1 MKTPMLSFAILTLLV
16 ATPALSQERARAA
29 VTCKPTGEKL
39 TYDCAIDL
47 KDAKSGSAIANATI
61 VVGADMPSMPMAHNV
76 KPVAAKAGARAGSY
90 EARLVLEMHGD
101 WAVHVTVETPLRDKL
116 VQLLNF
122 APNAVTA
129 ASRSNRQAAPGTRH
143 HHH

>member
-1 MKTPMLSFAILTLLV
+1 MTPQILTGALLALLA
-16 ATPALSQERARAA
+16 ATPSLAQDRARATVA
-29 VTCKPTGEKL
+29 CKPTGEKL

-47 KDAKSGSAIANATI
+47 KDAKSGAAIANAAI
-61 VVGADMPSMPMAHNV
+61 MVGADMPSMPMAHNV
-76 KPVAAKAGARAGSY
+76 KPVAAKAGAAPGAY

-122 APNAVTA
+122 TPNAVTA
-129 ASRSNRQAAPGTRH
+129 ATRPARPAAPGTRH
-143 HHH
+143 HQH

>member
-1 MKTPMLSFAILTLLV
+1 MKILLLSGALFALL
-16 ATPALSQERARAA
+16 ATTPALSQERARATVA
-29 VTCKPTGEKL
+29 CKPTGEKL

-47 KDAKSGSAIANATI
+47 KDAKSGAAISNAAIT
-61 VVGADMPSMPMAHNV
+61 VGADMPSMPMAHNV
-76 KPVAAKAGARAGSY
+76 KPVMAKAAGKPGAY

-101 WAVHVTVETPLRDKL
+101 WAVHVTVDAPLRDKH

-122 APNAVTA
+122 TPNTVTA
-129 ASRSNRQAAPGTRH
+129 ATRQSRPAAPGTRH